1 MHWVCL
7 GAGSSSLQVLL
18 PGHALTRF
26 TPGAP
31 SPNLSVLLHREPL
44 LPCPPHTS
52 GPSPAQHGGD
62 PGRGWCSRH
71 VEVLLNYAGF
81 WGRGA
86 CVTSFFPPR
95 PPRGGVPRWGSFPT
109 LPSPLCWLTG
119 GDVAVLL
126 IYSHYRFSRG
136 AGGISGRRWQWG
148 GGTPWLSRP
157 LRPGVPPRTAPA
169 SLPAP
174 RVAVGT
180 APGF

>member
-1 MHWVCL
+1 ML
-7 GAGSSSLQVLL
+7 DFGGEGRAL
-18 PGHALTRF
+18 PLF
-26 TPGAP
+26 
-31 SPNLSVLLHREPL
+31 SPR
-44 LPCPPHTS
+44 
-52 GPSPAQHGGD
+52 D
-62 PGRGWCSRH
+62 PQ
-71 VEVLLNYAGF
+71 
-81 WGRGA
+81 
-86 CVTSFFPPR
+86 
-95 PPRGGVPRWGSFPT
+95 GGVPRWGSFPT

-126 IYSHYRFSRG
+126 IYSHYRLSRG